1 MRDERFNDFLGEGS
15 EYIDR
20 NGFVFV
26 CDITNLKSFDS
37 VLNIIQKM
45 EEIEKT
51 NNLNYSKMILFN
63 KYDKVDVTKFNEE
76 IESRR
81 TLIEEYQN
89 NKHRIDMFRVSA
101 LTEYGLIEAFR
112 RFLYRIHQELR
123 NISQNDGIE
132 DPDEEEIVK
141 FKPQCIDK
149 ANSCTKSLFCGKAL
163 FFCGA
168 ESDDESDDNDE

>member
-1 MRDERFNDFLGEGS
+1 MNNSENYNLDLSNIYDELS
-15 EYIDR
+15 
-20 NGFVFV
+20 
-26 CDITNLKSFDS
+26 
-37 VLNIIQKM
+37 
-45 EEIEKT
+45 
-51 NNLNYSKMILFN
+51 
-63 KYDKVDVTKFNEE
+63 NEE

-81 TLIEEYQN
+81 SLIEEYQN